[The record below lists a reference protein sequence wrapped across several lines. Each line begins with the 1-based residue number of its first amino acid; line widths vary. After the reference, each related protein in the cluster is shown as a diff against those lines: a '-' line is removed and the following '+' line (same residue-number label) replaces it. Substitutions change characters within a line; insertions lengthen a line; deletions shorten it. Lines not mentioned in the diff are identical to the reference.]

1 LVAKLHQIIM
11 QNKNMMNFIVNVF
24 TVKRVIS
31 VEFLNY

>member
-1 LVAKLHQIIM
+1 M

-31 VEFLNY
+31 VEFLNC